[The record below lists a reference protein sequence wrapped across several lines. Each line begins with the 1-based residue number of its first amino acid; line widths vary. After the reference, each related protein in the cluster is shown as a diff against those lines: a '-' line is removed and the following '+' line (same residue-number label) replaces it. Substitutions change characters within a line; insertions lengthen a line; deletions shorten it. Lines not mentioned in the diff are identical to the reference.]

1 MIKKIFKSLKLIK
14 IDVVIY
20 AMTKKDILPFP
31 DLGFEILI
39 EPISKGKKKYFI
51 LDKGVLVHNSFLL
64 DKVFLLK
71 LIRKKGLTI
80 GDCYTH
86 PDYRGK
92 SIYPFVI
99 HFIAKKMLIEAKNS
113 AVFVIVNRDN
123 ASSIKGIEKS
133 GCKKIASIEAKRWL
147 WFYFDK
153 NIKNY

>member
-1 MIKKIFKSLKLIK
+1 MIKRILKSLKLIK

-20 AMTKKDILPFP
+20 VMTKKDILPFP

-71 LIRKKGLTI
+71 LIRKNGQTI

-99 HFIAKKMLIEAKNS
+99 HFIAKKILIEAENS
-113 AVFVIVNRDN
+113 AVFMIVNRDN
-123 ASSIKGIEKS
+123 ASSIKGIEKV
-133 GCKKIASIEAKRWL
+133 GFRKYASIQTKSWF

-153 NIKNY
+153 NIITY